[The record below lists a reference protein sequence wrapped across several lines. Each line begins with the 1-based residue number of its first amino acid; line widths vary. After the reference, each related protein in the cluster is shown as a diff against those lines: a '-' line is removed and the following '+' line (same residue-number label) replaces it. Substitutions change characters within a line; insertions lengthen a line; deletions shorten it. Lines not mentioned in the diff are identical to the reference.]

1 MTLKAEIHSLQTSCM
16 HTEEYVIKLNSKTN
30 DRAPA
35 EILPEGNMKLN
46 EPKLVL
52 QTPRM
57 NNMKVT
63 YKDAKL
69 DQDAPERPPY
79 HEAHLIISSPIVSQT
94 PKGQYT
100 DFDVQR

>member
-1 MTLKAEIHSLQTSCM
+1 M
-16 HTEEYVIKLNSKTN
+16 HTEEYVVKLNSKTN

-35 EILPEGNMKLN
+35 ETLPEGKMKLN

-63 YKDAKL
+63 CKGAKL
-69 DQDAPERPPY
+69 DPDAPK
-79 HEAHLIISSPIVSQT
+79 
-94 PKGQYT
+94 KGFT
-100 DFDVQR
+100 